1 MERDRVMTTE
11 DMKDKMRE
19 MGIKESTINS
29 KCFET
34 CVLILTE
41 AQEGITGIDLVKVK
55 NELDARHKELE
66 CKATRLANWAASLR
80 SEELRIKNLPK
91 DTQALVDK
99 ANAEIEE
106 RINELKSAIEKINE
120 CETPE
125 GRDLLRRAQMFID
138 LTDVQTKYDNTAY
151 IVALGAILSAPGSMD
166 CIKELKKINRKL
178 PDIGIYE
185 DMRGIVRLSDHYSSS
200 KPWEVI

>member
-1 MERDRVMTTE
+1 MTTE
-11 DMKDKMRE
+11 DMKNRMRE

-41 AQEGITGIDLVKVK
+41 AQEGITGIDLCKVK
-55 NELDARHKELE
+55 NELDAKHKELE
-66 CKATRLANWAASLR
+66 CKATRLANREAFLIN
-80 SEELRIKNLPK
+80 EERRIQNLPR

-99 ANAEIEE
+99 ANADIEE
-106 RINELKSAIEKINE
+106 RLSQLKSAIDRLNE

-125 GRDLLRRAQMFID
+125 GRDLLRRAQLFID
-138 LTDVQTKYDNTAY
+138 MTEIQTKYDNTAY

-185 DMRGIVRLSDHYSSS
+185 DMRGIVRLSEHYSSRGR
-200 KPWEVI
+200 